1 MDDRCNFRNLS
12 EKSESVVMFLR
23 LSREEFKIFRK
34 VTHFQAYNHSL
45 YTQTYQPWVTIFRLR
60 VSYRL
65 IDTKD

>member
-1 MDDRCNFRNLS
+1 
-12 EKSESVVMFLR
+12 MFLR

-34 VTHFQAYNHSL
+34 VTHFQAYYHSL